1 MSENIVKYTIELEI
15 LIIKNS
21 VNDSD
26 LNALTKGCKY
36 WYLLNQFFTLK
47 SFNREV
53 YNNET

>member
-26 LNALTKGCKY
+26 LKALTKGCKY

-47 SFNREV
+47 SFKREV